1 MFFFSGPHLQH
12 MEVPRL
18 GVKLEPQLLAYPTAT
33 IRPDPSRSYD
43 LHWILT
49 PLSESGLEPVSS
61 RILVGL

>member
-1 MFFFSGPHLQH
+1 

-18 GVKLEPQLLAYPTAT
+18 GVKVESQLLAYPTAT